1 MTGFDE
7 RLSALEQAVA
17 SLTTERPPTGTADTP
32 EHSTWTCDGCG
43 YLLGTYSPAEAQLR
57 RKYKDDIVFVKLGAG
72 GSMTCIC
79 RRCAQPNTVTAA
91 DVETM
96 KGSLLR

>member
-1 MTGFDE
+1 MSTLEE
-7 RLSALEQAVA
+7 RLSALEQTVA
-17 SLTTERPPTGTADTP
+17 GLSVERPSGGPAHTP

-43 YLLGTYSPAEAQLR
+43 YLLGTYSPAEGQLR
-57 RKYKDDIVFVKLGAG
+57 RKYKDDIVFVKLGVG

-79 RRCAQPNTVTAA
+79 RRCAQPNTVTAE
-91 DVETM
+91 DVESM